1 MREQALRE
9 QKRHSGFRQT
19 VGHALRAVLPE
30 GTQPP
35 GTAEELREE
44 FKKLAGDGEDI
55 ELIDWWLPPF
65 LPADLF
71 AAATYLAKIGGVVPF
86 FEPSPYWEQ
95 NKTCRFSLSSDE
107 RLALRNAA
115 EEWRSPE
122 LKSVVPVLVLDIWD
136 TLIESWGLSIT
147 PGNYISN
154 GVAPA
159 WWKATISL
167 AIIADLACDNLF
179 DAMEAIGAGAQ
190 PEPQKTIMQEWI
202 ERLFVEAREEDPENF
217 RPPATITMV
226 ADSSIVCVMPKI
238 RVAAVGATLR
248 NLSRNLCL
256 LPGRGEVRCYWEAPR
271 QALPSENSSTL
282 DILLI
287 PEPRSLNATDFV
299 PHENGGRSEQ
309 DLRRDKKGWEYFD
322 VNQSWI
328 SDSKARGKFVR
339 DCVALLKAAKQQS
352 RCVNAV
358 VLPEIALDYDLFDHL
373 CMKLKRE
380 EPKIEFIVSGASTNC
395 YREQGNHVL
404 TRVWYQG
411 EDQSL
416 TQSRPKHHRWRLD
429 RSQVNTYALGA
440 SLNPKIDNWWENT
453 PLGRRELH
461 FQKFRKSSV
470 LSVLICEELAR
481 SEPCH
486 EILRA
491 VAPNLIIAL
500 LMDGPQLK
508 TRWPAQYAANLA
520 DDPGTGV
527 LTFTSFGLIQRSNDQ
542 GHYPEARSIA
552 LWKDDGGKLVE
563 ISMPK
568 GNGMRGVLLSLWSE
582 HVSDQTLCGDRRHVR
597 AWRYSGHFPITAPS

>member
-1 MREQALRE
+1 MSE
-9 QKRHSGFRQT
+9 KNRHSGFRQT
-19 VGHALRAVLPE
+19 VGHALKAVLPE

-35 GTAEELREE
+35 GRAEEFRETFE
-44 FKKLAGDGEDI
+44 KLAEEGDDVD
-55 ELIDWWLPPF
+55 LIDWWLPPF

-71 AAATYLAKIGGVVPF
+71 AAAAYLAKIGGVVPF
-86 FEPSPYWEQ
+86 FEASPYW
-95 NKTCRFSLSSDE
+95 KADSSCRFGLSADE
-107 RLALRNAA
+107 RLALRKAA
-115 EEWRSPE
+115 EEWRSPD
-122 LKSVVPVLVLDIWD
+122 LASVVPELVFEIWD
-136 TLIESWGLSIT
+136 KLIEAWRLSIT
-147 PGNYISN
+147 PGTYVST
-154 GVAPA
+154 GSSPA

-167 AIIADLACDNLF
+167 VIIADLACDNLF
-179 DAMEAIGAGAQ
+179 GTMGFTDDGSQ
-190 PEPQKTIMQEWI
+190 LEPRQTMMQEWI
-202 ERLFVEAREEDPENF
+202 DRLFVEAREESPENF
-217 RPPATITMV
+217 RPPATITMM
-226 ADSSIVCVMPKI
+226 ADSSIVCIMPKV

-271 QALPSENSSTL
+271 QVLPSENSSTL

-299 PHENGGRSEQ
+299 PHDNDGRNEKE
-309 DLRRDKKGWEYFD
+309 LRRDKNGWEYFD
-322 VNQSWI
+322 VEQSWI
-328 SDSKARGKFVR
+328 ASSKDRGKFVR
-339 DCVALLKAAKQQS
+339 DCVSLLRAAKKQS
-352 RCVNAV
+352 RCVNAI
-358 VLPEIALDYDLFDHL
+358 VLPEIALDYELFDHL
-373 CMKLKRE
+373 CAKLKRE
-380 EPKIEFIVSGASTNC
+380 EPKIEFVVSGASTNC
-395 YREQGNHVL
+395 YREHGNHVL
-404 TRVWYQG
+404 TRIWYQG
-411 EDQSL
+411 EDRSL

-461 FQKFRKSSV
+461 FQKFRQSSV

-568 GNGMRGVLLSLWSE
+568 GDGMRGILLSLWSE

-597 AWRYSGHFPITAPS
+597 AWRYSGHFPVLVPN